1 MGFKD
6 NWKKLVAWWAS
17 NALANQK
24 KLSQGISWYLVIIIS
39 SLAIPLI
46 ALVQGAGDM
55 LPIWSAFYVVLIT
68 ASVALIVM
76 IIESVFGKGKSPD
89 EIALITTEPIPT

>member
-6 NWKKLVAWWAS
+6 YWKKLIAWWAN

-24 KLSQGISWYLVIIIS
+24 KLSAGISWFLVIIIS

-46 ALVQGAGDM
+46 AMVQGDIPNWA
-55 LPIWSAFYVVLIT
+55 AFLVILIT
-68 ASVALIVM
+68 ASVALLVM
-76 IIESVFGKGKSPD
+76 IIESIFGKGKAPEDISI
-89 EIALITTEPIPT
+89 ETTE